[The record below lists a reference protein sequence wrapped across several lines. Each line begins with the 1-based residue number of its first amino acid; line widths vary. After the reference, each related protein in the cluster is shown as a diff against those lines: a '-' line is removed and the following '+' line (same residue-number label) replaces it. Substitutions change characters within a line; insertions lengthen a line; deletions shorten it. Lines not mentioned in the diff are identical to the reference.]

1 MGSKPNRPPD
11 NKDIIMGTCPIC
23 GKPYYATL
31 GKSKKHMLYIHKIW
45 TNSGGLYI
53 EWMEGCDTKATR
65 E

>member
-1 MGSKPNRPPD
+1 
-11 NKDIIMGTCPIC
+11 MGTCPIC